1 MDNNQI
7 QFMESN
13 CIKKIQKWWR
23 TRSAIKA
30 LSLVHKYLTESLS
43 NEDLQ
48 DLSNK
53 VHSIKQKCKGDGA
66 GLSKSALIDMFLCEF
81 LKKKLTNYSEYHVGE
96 SDMKICDISLSL
108 KHASGKSQAALNW
121 SKNEKN
127 EEKKTK
133 IEKEHFNTHMMIIVS
148 ETNQWWKKR
157 DPVKKPKL
165 KINYSDVIQSGIYFV
180 DKQFCKSHVE
190 LKSNNKT
197 NSLIEPQYLYIMLKR
212 SISQNLFLSLP
223 SPNKNLK
230 FNILNAFSE

>member
-7 QFMESN
+7 QFMES
-13 CIKKIQKWWR
+13 IYMKKIQKWWR
-23 TRSAIKA
+23 TRVAIKA
-30 LSLVHKYLTESLS
+30 LSLAHKHLTESLS

-53 VHSIKQKCKGDGA
+53 CHSIKQKCKGDGA
-66 GLSKSALIDMFLCEF
+66 GLTKSAFIDMFLCEF
-81 LKKKLTNYSEYHVGE
+81 LKDKLTNYTEFHVGE

-133 IEKEHFNTHMMIIVS
+133 IENEHFNTHMMIIVS
-148 ETNQWWKKR
+148 ETNQWWKTQPKKR
-157 DPVKKPKL
+157 PEINV
-165 KINYSDVIQSGIYFV
+165 NYSDVIQSGIYFV

-223 SPNKNLK
+223 SPNKQLK